1 MELYEEVERKEKSKA
16 PMIIGICIGILVVMI
31 IAIICAI
38 VYLRSTV
45 LTIKLN
51 NQTNHDLE
59 EILYITGDEGNQQI
73 YVPIRRIAKFL
84 NYEDYR
90 GDYISKSED
99 STKCYVKN
107 ANEIAMFTKDSTDL
121 VKTNGD
127 SNYEYLTL
135 KEKVFEK
142 DGELYTTPEGIEQ
155 AFNVLFENNLQ
166 QNKINI
172 YTMDYLNQIYCT
184 ALGITGKD
192 DDEIK
197 TSEIYSDQKAI
208 LQDMIIII
216 KDEQYGV
223 ITASTGQPVLETKY
237 EEIKYLPSTSDFLIK
252 SNGKYGI
259 LGTDT
264 STKLRVMYDDIKIID
279 SKNGL
284 YLLKK
289 NNLYGVADKKGK
301 VIIDPSYPQ
310 IGVDNTKYKQS
321 GIENQYVLLDEI
333 IPIKNSDG
341 LWAIFNIKGEKI
353 KDFEFTEIGCN
364 NVKESDT
371 LPAVVIPSYKIVIVG
386 KDEHYN
392 LMTSSGEVLIP
403 SYILNSVYIKLN
415 TETGENK
422 FYMSYN
428 NNEKVINV
436 VDWLASI
443 GR

>member
-84 NYEDYR
+84 DYEDYR

-121 VKTNGD
+121 VKTSGD

-172 YTMDYLNQIYCT
+172 YTMDYLNQIY
-184 ALGITGKD
+184 
-192 DDEIK
+192 
-197 TSEIYSDQKAI
+197 
-208 LQDMIIII
+208 
-216 KDEQYGV
+216 
-223 ITASTGQPVLETKY
+223 
-237 EEIKYLPSTSDFLIK
+237 
-252 SNGKYGI
+252 
-259 LGTDT
+259 
-264 STKLRVMYDDIKIID
+264 
-279 SKNGL
+279 
-284 YLLKK
+284 
-289 NNLYGVADKKGK
+289 
-301 VIIDPSYPQ
+301 
-310 IGVDNTKYKQS
+310 
-321 GIENQYVLLDEI
+321 
-333 IPIKNSDG
+333 
-341 LWAIFNIKGEKI
+341 
-353 KDFEFTEIGCN
+353 
-364 NVKESDT
+364 
-371 LPAVVIPSYKIVIVG
+371 
-386 KDEHYN
+386 
-392 LMTSSGEVLIP
+392 
-403 SYILNSVYIKLN
+403 
-415 TETGENK
+415 
-422 FYMSYN
+422 
-428 NNEKVINV
+428 
-436 VDWLASI
+436 
-443 GR
+443 